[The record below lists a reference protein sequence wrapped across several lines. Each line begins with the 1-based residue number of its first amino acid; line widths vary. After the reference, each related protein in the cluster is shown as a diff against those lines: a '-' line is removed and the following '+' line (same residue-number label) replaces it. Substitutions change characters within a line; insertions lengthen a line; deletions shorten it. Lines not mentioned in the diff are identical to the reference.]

1 MATYDAESTIII
13 PEGAP
18 LMPEF
23 FPDLA
28 TMAEGEA
35 VQVKP
40 APPWGTIALFVAGAF
55 LFAKFTKMI

>member
-23 FPDLA
+23 FPDLTA
-28 TMAEGEA
+28 GAET